1 MSNGYSLTSW
11 ADGFNRWYCRA
22 DFEFPGLGN
31 TYEAEKIKYRALD
44 ACKRKIREE
53 ITSREAKPIRR
64 LSYYV
69 SDNKIDTLNR
79 LHSITVAEKF

>member
-1 MSNGYSLTSW
+1 MTKDYSLTSF

-22 DFEFPGLGN
+22 DFKFPGLGN

-53 ITSREAKPIRR
+53 IKSREAQPIRR
-64 LSYYV
+64 LSYFV
-69 SDNKIDTLNR
+69 SDNKIDSINR